1 MGNGAIRITM
11 SQPETD
17 GQSQDDAPDDE
28 VTPVFPNRGPNRED
42 MVGSYLP
49 DKDDWEAKSI
59 VDLSDPAA
67 IAALANFDEMFPEV
81 DDLQPLIDDF
91 LHHFLKSKTSVGG
104 ASRQEYENIFK
115 AMYGQSSDG
124 EGKSKAL
131 QLVAADED

>member
-1 MGNGAIRITM
+1 M
-11 SQPETD
+11 SQPDTD
-17 GQSQDDAPDDE
+17 GQADEENDE
-28 VTPVFPNRGPNRED
+28 VQPVFPDRGPNRED

-91 LHHFLKSKTSVGG
+91 LHHFLKSKTSVHG
-104 ASRQEYENIFK
+104 ASRDEYRQIFK
-115 AMYGQSSDG
+115 AMYGQSEDDSG
-124 EGKSKAL
+124 SSKAL
-131 QLVAADED
+131 KLVAADDD